1 MVCFNVLVDQGSTFD
16 IPLRHTLVVAVGGVV
31 VGVGVVVV
39 FVVVVVVGVGGVGV
53 GGVGVGVVFVG
64 GVGIVA
70 ILARDRRV
78 RERSTPYLLVPHA
91 LR

>member
-1 MVCFNVLVDQGSTFD
+1 MEYGLPPTAGW
-16 IPLRHTLVVAVGGVV
+16 
-31 VGVGVVVV
+31 GVGVDRLTMFLSDKVKLSLLS
-39 FVVVVVVGVGGVGV
+39 FF